1 MARSTRV
8 TPDRIGTLL
17 MQGNALASQAQY
29 RDAIRCYEKILELAP
44 RNLDAINNRGNCLS
58 LLGEFAEAIK
68 TYDAIIAA
76 RPNDLRAHCNRANAL
91 KQLGRCHEALA
102 EYERVLE
109 ADPGNADALY
119 NRGNMFADLGLP
131 KEAIRDLRRALA
143 LNPNDPDTST
153 SLIFALNFD
162 PDATAEELQAER
174 REWGSRYDDLLDG
187 VAHANKPEP
196 DRRLRIG
203 YVSAHFR
210 HQAATY
216 AFGGVIVHHDPQ
228 QFEIVA
234 YSDTRDEDALTERLR
249 SHVHSWR
256 RTAHLSDDQLS
267 SLIRADRIDILV
279 DLVGHMKGN
288 RLLVFAQKPAP
299 IQVTAWGE
307 PTGTGLKAIDYIFA
321 DPILIPA
328 AERSLLRERVA
339 DLPNFLGYWSPE
351 PLPEI
356 QPLPALQRDHVT
368 FGSFNRLAKV
378 QPPMLRC
385 WAAILRAL
393 PSSRLILKGRLID
406 LATERAPILA
416 ALASEGIAAQRVT
429 IHDQG
434 GRESHFAAYRDL
446 DIALD
451 PSPHGGG
458 MTTLD
463 ALWMGVPVVTCVGRT
478 ISSRLAAASL
488 HAAGLDDYIASD
500 PGRYIELAIA
510 KASDLAALADLRRTL
525 RERIAGTAFGD
536 AVRYA
541 RAVEGQYRS
550 MWRRWCDQQRRV
562 A

>member
-1 MARSTRV
+1 MARSARV
-8 TPDRIGTLL
+8 TADRIGALL

-58 LLGEFAEAIK
+58 LLGQFAEAIK
-68 TYDAIIAA
+68 SYDAIIAA

-102 EYERVLE
+102 EYERVLK
-109 ADPGNADALY
+109 ADPGNTDALY
-119 NRGNMFADLGLP
+119 NRGNLFTDLGLP

-143 LNPNDPDTST
+143 LNPNDANTST
-153 SLIFALNFD
+153 SLIFALNFE

-174 REWGSRYDDLLDG
+174 TAWGSRYDELLNG

-228 QFEIVA
+228 QFEVVG
-234 YSDTRDEDALTERLR
+234 YSDTTEEDDLTGRLR
-249 SHVHSWR
+249 SRVHNWR

-288 RLLVFAQKPAP
+288 RLTVFAQKPAP

-307 PTGTGLKAIDYIFA
+307 PTGTGLKAIDYILA
-321 DPILIPA
+321 DPVLIPA
-328 AERSLLRERVA
+328 AERSLLREQVA

-351 PLPEI
+351 PLPEL
-356 QPLPALQRDHVT
+356 QPLPALQRGHVT

-378 QPPMLRC
+378 QPPVLRS
-385 WAAILRAL
+385 WAAIMRAL
-393 PSSRLILKGRLID
+393 PDSRLILKGRLID
-406 LATERAPILA
+406 LASERAPILA
-416 ALASEGIAAQRVT
+416 ALASEGIAAERVT
-429 IHDQG
+429 IVDQG
-434 GRESHFAAYRDL
+434 GREAHFAGYHDL

-463 ALWMGVPVVTCVGRT
+463 ALWMGVPVVTCPGRT

-500 PGRYIELAIA
+500 PAHYVELAIA
-510 KASDLAALADLRRTL
+510 KAGDLPALAELRRTL

-536 AVRYA
+536 PVRYA

-550 MWRRWCDQQRRV
+550 MWRRWCAQQRRG

>member
-1 MARSTRV
+1 MARSARV
-8 TPDRIGTLL
+8 TADRIGALL
-17 MQGNALASQAQY
+17 TQGNALASQARY
-29 RDAIRCYEKILELAP
+29 RDAIRCYEKILAVAP

-58 LLGEFAEAIK
+58 LLGQFAEAIK
-68 TYDAIIAA
+68 SYNAIIAA
-76 RPNDLRAHCNRANAL
+76 RPNDLRARCNRANAL
-91 KQLGRCHEALA
+91 KQLGRCREALA
-102 EYERVLE
+102 EYEHVLK
-109 ADPGNADALY
+109 ADPNNADAFY

-131 KEAIRDLRRALA
+131 KEAIRDLRHALA
-143 LNPNDPDTST
+143 LNPNDPDIHT

-162 PDATAEELQAER
+162 PDATAEDLQAER
-174 REWGSRYDDLLDG
+174 ATWGSRYDDLLNG

-228 QFEIVA
+228 QFEIVC
-234 YSDTRDEDALTERLR
+234 YSDTRDEDDLTRRLR
-249 SHVHSWR
+249 GHVHRWQHTS
-256 RTAHLSDDQLS
+256 HLSDDQLS

-307 PTGTGLKAIDYIFA
+307 PTGTGLKAIDFIFA
-321 DPILIPA
+321 DPVLIPA
-328 AERSLLRERVA
+328 AERALLREQVA

-351 PLPEI
+351 PLPEV
-356 QPLPALQRDHVT
+356 QPLPALERGYVT

-378 QPPMLRC
+378 QPAVLQS
-385 WAAILRAL
+385 WGAILRAL
-393 PSSRLILKGRLID
+393 PGSRLVLKGRLID
-406 LATERAPILA
+406 LASEQAPILA
-416 ALASEGIAAQRVT
+416 ALGHEGIAAERVT
-429 IHDQG
+429 MLDQG
-434 GRESHFAAYRDL
+434 SREAHFAAYRDL

-451 PSPHGGG
+451 PYPHGGG

-463 ALWMGVPVVTCVGRT
+463 ALWMGVPVVTYPGRT

-488 HAAGLDDYIASD
+488 NAAGLNDYIASD
-500 PGRYIELAIA
+500 PGHYIELAIA

-536 AVRYA
+536 PVRYA
-541 RAVEGQYRS
+541 CAVEAQYRS
-550 MWRRWCDQQRRV
+550 MWRRWCDQQRRM